1 MRSIPLMAA
10 TTVILAAA
18 WACGGDG
25 GGTGPDLDPVAN
37 FTGGPCTVAVAC
49 SFADLSTDPDGD
61 NTITTRHWDFGDGT
75 TVDNPGL
82 TPSHTYATAGSPTVT
97 LTVTDNGG
105 KSNTKSIQVTVSG
118 TTTNTP
124 PVASFVVPSTCQVN
138 AACSFTDGSTD
149 SDGTI
154 ASWSWNFGDGTAA
167 DVNQNPTHT
176 FAAAGPYQV
185 ALTVTDNGGA
195 TNAITQT
202 VTVNSA
208 PQAGNCG
215 VSGAD
220 VTCELTV
227 TRASTVTLTL
237 TSSSCQLAGNNVVI
251 LQPYSQNAFF
261 NSCAL
266 GSGTTYTLKDAAGGA
281 LVVQPGN
288 LRIRL
293 HQGTASVGSPTPGA
307 PAGKMDGGY
316 PNWTINFDDGGTP
329 GIPGEPDFNDVVLS
343 VTATPQ

>member
-18 WACGGDG
+18 WACGGDSG
-25 GGTGPDLDPVAN
+25 SSTGPNADPVAN
-37 FTGGPCTVAVAC
+37 FTGGPCTVAVPC
-49 SFADLSTDPDGD
+49 SFADVSTDPDGD

-82 TPSHTYATAGSPTVT
+82 TPSHTYATAGTPTVT

-118 TTTNTP
+118 GTTNNTP
-124 PVASFVVPSTCQVN
+124 PVAGFVVPSTCQVN
-138 AACSFTDGSTD
+138 DACSFSDASTD

-185 ALTVTDNGGA
+185 ALTVTDDDGA
-195 TNAITQT
+195 PNTITQQ

-208 PQAGNCG
+208 AQSGNCG
-215 VSGAD
+215 VSGSD
-220 VTCELTV
+220 VTCELAI

-261 NSCAL
+261 NACAL
-266 GSGTTYTLKDAAGGA
+266 GSGTTYTLKDAAGGTQ
-281 LVVQPGN
+281 VVQPGN

-307 PAGKMDGGY
+307 PAGTIDGGY
-316 PNWTINFDDGGTP
+316 PTWTINFDDGG
-329 GIPGEPDFNDVVLS
+329 IPGVPPDFDDVVLS